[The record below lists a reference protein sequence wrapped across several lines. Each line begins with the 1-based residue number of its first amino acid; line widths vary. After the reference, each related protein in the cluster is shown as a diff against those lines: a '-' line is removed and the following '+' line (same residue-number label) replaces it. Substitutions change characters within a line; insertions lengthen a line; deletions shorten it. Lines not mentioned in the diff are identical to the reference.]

1 MKRLAL
7 AITVISSVAL
17 LSGCIIVPH
26 RHGGHHHHRGYSS
39 HGGYHQGQV
48 YGPVYGQPGRR

>member
-7 AITVISSVAL
+7 AIAVLSSVAL

-39 HGGYHQGQV
+39 GDGHQHGQV
-48 YGPVYGQPGRR
+48 YGPGRGYSGRR

>member
-39 HGGYHQGQV
+39 GDGYQHGQV
-48 YGPVYGQPGRR
+48 YGPGRGYPGRR